1 MTVAIAIGMT
11 GPIGRE
17 MTVAGDW
24 DDGSGTIAVAM
35 NFFIPRGECNTRG
48 SGTFA
53 VISDA
58 TTENVIVIKFSRN

>member
-35 NFFIPRGECNTRG
+35 NFFIPRGAFNTRG

-53 VISDA
+53 IA
-58 TTENVIVIKFSRN
+58 IQIIKFHSVTPDILL